1 MPKHQHT
8 AVERN
13 RLKRRLREL
22 VRVDLLPALGTE
34 RPLDVAIRAQSDAYR
49 ATFPALRQEMHALLG
64 KIRNSD
70 PDRS

>member
-1 MPKHQHT
+1 MPKHQRT

-22 VRVDLLPALGTE
+22 VRVDLLPALGAD
-34 RPLDVAIRAQSDAYR
+34 RPLDIAIRAQSDAYR
-49 ATFPALRQEMHALLG
+49 ATFPALRQEMQVLLE
-64 KIRNSD
+64 KIRNND